1 MKKLIY
7 ILLAALALTACGKK
21 GPLIPPEAL
30 VPAAV
35 ANLQVQQQAGDFRVS
50 WSAPTKEQGGRPLRD
65 LAGFQL
71 LRRQLLPGDTDCAAC
86 PDAWQL
92 LTAVDLDL
100 PAGVQRSGDLYI
112 YLDRAIKP
120 TTSNQYRLL
129 ATSRSGG
136 VSRPATSALKKIHP
150 PPPPPLLTATA
161 TPATV
166 RLELAPGGE
175 QTPAAIGF
183 NIYRRL
189 AGKEPQP
196 LPLNP
201 APVTGPVW
209 EDQRVEYGAT
219 YRYAAT
225 AVVRI
230 DGDTVESSPSAE
242 VEVVF
247 TLPELR

>member
-1 MKKLIY
+1 MKKIIY
-7 ILLAALALTACGKK
+7 ILLAALLLTACGKK
-21 GPLIPPEAL
+21 GALIPPEAL

-35 ANLQVQQQAGDFRVS
+35 ANLQVQQQGGDFRVS

-65 LAGFQL
+65 LAGFRL
-71 LRRQLLPGDTDCAAC
+71 LRRQLLPGETDCAAC

-100 PAGVQRSGDLYI
+100 PVGVQRSGALYI
-112 YLDRAIKP
+112 YLDRGIKP
-120 TTSNQYRLL
+120 TSSSQYRLL

-136 VSRPATSALKKIHP
+136 VSRPATSALKKVHP
-150 PPPPPLLTATA
+150 PPLPPLLTATS

-166 RLELAPGGE
+166 RLELASGGE
-175 QTPAAIGF
+175 QTPALIGF

-189 AGKEPQP
+189 AGKESPP

-201 APVTGPVW
+201 APVAGPVW
-209 EDQRVEYGAT
+209 DDQRLEYGSA

-225 AVVRI
+225 TLVRI
-230 DGDTVESSPSAE
+230 DGDTVESPPSAE